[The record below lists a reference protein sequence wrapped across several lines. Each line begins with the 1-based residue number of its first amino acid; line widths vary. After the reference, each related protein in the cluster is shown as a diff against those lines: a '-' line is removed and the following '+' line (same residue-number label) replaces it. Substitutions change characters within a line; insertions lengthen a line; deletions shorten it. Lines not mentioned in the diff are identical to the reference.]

1 MERVCIYPGSF
12 DPVTVGHMDIIRR
25 ARRLF
30 DRVVVAV
37 LHNPAKTGCFPVAER
52 LDMLQCAC
60 RDMDGVSVAAF
71 DGLLVDFAH
80 QEGACAVVRGIRAIG
95 DYEAEKT
102 MADINAR
109 LMPEMETVFLTTRPE
124 LACVSSSAVRELA
137 AFGGDFAFMVP
148 EGCAE
153 RVARRFAKAIP
164 HK

>member
-1 MERVCIYPGSF
+1 MERICVYPGSF
-12 DPVTVGHMDIIRR
+12 DPVTVGHVDVIRR
-25 ARRLF
+25 AGRLF

-37 LHNPAKTGCFPVAER
+37 LHNPAKAGCFPVAQR
-52 LDMLQCAC
+52 LDMLRRACAG
-60 RDMDGVSVAAF
+60 MEGVSVASF
-71 DGLLVDFAH
+71 DGLLVDFVRQA
-80 QEGACAVVRGIRAIG
+80 GACAVVRGIRAIG

-137 AFGGDFAFMVP
+137 AFGGGFAFMVP

-153 RVARRFAKAIP
+153 RVARRFAK
-164 HK
+164 

>member
-1 MERVCIYPGSF
+1 MERVCVYPGSF
-12 DPVTVGHMDIIRR
+12 DPVTVGHVDVIRR
-25 ARRLF
+25 ARHLF

-37 LHNPAKTGCFPVAER
+37 LHNPAKMGCFPVAER
-52 LDMLQCAC
+52 LEMLECAC

-71 DGLLVDFAH
+71 DGLLVDFAQ
-80 QEGACAVVRGIRAIG
+80 QEGACAVVRGLRAAG
-95 DYEAEKT
+95 DYEVEKT
-102 MADINAR
+102 MAEINAR
-109 LMPEMETVFLTTRPE
+109 LMPELETVFLSARPE
-124 LACVSSSAVRELA
+124 HACVSSSAVRELA

>member
-1 MERVCIYPGSF
+1 MERVCVYPGSF
-12 DPVTVGHMDIIRR
+12 DPVTVGHVDVIRR
-25 ARRLF
+25 ARHLF

-37 LHNPAKTGCFPVAER
+37 LHNPAKMGCFPVAER
-52 LDMLQCAC
+52 LEMLQCAC

-71 DGLLVDFAH
+71 DGLLVDFAQ
-80 QEGACAVVRGIRAIG
+80 QEGACAVVRGLRAAG
-95 DYEAEKT
+95 DYEVEKT
-102 MADINAR
+102 MAEINAR
-109 LMPEMETVFLTTRPE
+109 LMPELETVFLSARPE
-124 LACVSSSAVRELA
+124 HACVSSSAVRELA

>member
-1 MERVCIYPGSF
+1 MERVCVYPGSCY
-12 DPVTVGHMDIIRR
+12 PVTVGHVDVIRR
-25 ARRLF
+25 ARHLF

-52 LDMLQCAC
+52 LEMLQCAC
-60 RDMDGVSVAAF
+60 RDRDGVSVAAF
-71 DGLLVDFAH
+71 DGLLVDFAQ
-80 QEGACAVVRGIRAIG
+80 QEGACAVVRGLRAAG
-95 DYEAEKT
+95 DYEVEKT
-102 MADINAR
+102 MAEINAR
-109 LMPEMETVFLTTRPE
+109 LMPELETVFLSARPE
-124 LACVSSSAVRELA
+124 HACVSSSAVRELA

>member
-1 MERVCIYPGSF
+1 MERVCVYPGSF
-12 DPVTVGHMDIIRR
+12 DPVTVGHVDVIRR
-25 ARRLF
+25 ARHLF

-52 LDMLQCAC
+52 LEMLQCAC

-80 QEGACAVVRGIRAIG
+80 QEGACAVVRGIRAAG
-95 DYEAEKT
+95 DYEVEKT
-102 MADINAR
+102 MAEINAR
-109 LMPEMETVFLTTRPE
+109 LMPELETVFLSARPE
-124 LACVSSSAVRELA
+124 HACVSSSAVRELA

-153 RVARRFAKAIP
+153 QITRRFAK
-164 HK
+164 